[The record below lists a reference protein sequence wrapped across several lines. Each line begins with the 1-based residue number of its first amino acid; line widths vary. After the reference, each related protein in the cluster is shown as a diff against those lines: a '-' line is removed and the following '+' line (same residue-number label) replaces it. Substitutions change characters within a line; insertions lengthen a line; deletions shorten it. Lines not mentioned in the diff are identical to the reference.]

1 MGFSPKISTLW
12 SGLMNNFERFM
23 SKREKFQI
31 DLQNA
36 KIIDTSQLFD
46 FLQSIFL
53 KYLINKFVSGI

>member
-1 MGFSPKISTLW
+1 
-12 SGLMNNFERFM
+12 MNNFERFM

-31 DLQNA
+31 DLQN
-36 KIIDTSQLFD
+36 IIINDTSQLID